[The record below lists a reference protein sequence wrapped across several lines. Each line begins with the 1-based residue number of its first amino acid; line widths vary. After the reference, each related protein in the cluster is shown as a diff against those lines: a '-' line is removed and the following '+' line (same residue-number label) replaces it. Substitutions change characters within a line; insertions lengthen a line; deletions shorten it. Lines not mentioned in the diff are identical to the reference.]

1 MMLQIRP
8 GLSVLPGDLE
18 RGKEDDG
25 SSVALPRSS
34 RSEDIGSQADVLAS
48 IIQKVKP
55 YGAEHVARIGE
66 EETENILEAC
76 WARGVEARTR
86 AMQGA
91 ACGMARGQGGSPGG
105 VGEPLGGLFG
115 ASWGLLVISW
125 GPLGALRRF
134 CVGLRGARNARASSQ
149 TSALLTFPRRRTPAA
164 KLGRRQMLR
173 SRGMPGQR
181 SRPKRRRHHR
191 CPHTSRT
198 YWSFAADL
206 LAASSAGL
214 SPGSRMILAIVQAFS
229 GLWSHLEA
237 RFGFLARNYSIKTNN
252 LRNQSM
258 FYTCR
263 T

>member
-1 MMLQIRP
+1 M
-8 GLSVLPGDLE
+8 
-18 RGKEDDG
+18 
-25 SSVALPRSS
+25 
-34 RSEDIGSQADVLAS
+34 
-48 IIQKVKP
+48 
-55 YGAEHVARIGE
+55 
-66 EETENILEAC
+66 
-76 WARGVEARTR
+76 
-86 AMQGA
+86 
-91 ACGMARGQGGSPGG
+91 
-105 VGEPLGGLFG
+105 GLFG
-115 ASWGLLVISW
+115 ASVLAYG
-125 GPLGALRRF
+125 
-134 CVGLRGARNARASSQ
+134 GARNARASTHLFVQRRSRHSCKFAVRMDSSQ
-149 TSALLTFPRRRTPAA
+149 LLNRVWARSSECSGLCFLALELSKRRGWGTSSALLTFPRRRTPAA

-237 RFGFLARNYSIKTNN
+237 RFGFLARNYSLKTKN

>member
-1 MMLQIRP
+1 MSTGAAHDVELAQPAWPLVRDLEEQMVSAPGPALMLQIRP

-48 IIQKVKP
+48 ITQKVKP
-55 YGAEHVARIGE
+55 YGAEHGARLGE

-115 ASWGLLVISW
+115 ASRGLLVISW

-134 CVGLRGARNARASSQ
+134 CVGLHGG
-149 TSALLTFPRRRTPAA
+149 F
-164 KLGRRQMLR
+164 
-173 SRGMPGQR
+173 
-181 SRPKRRRHHR
+181 RPKRLPRGPQR
-191 CPHTSRT
+191 PPISR
-198 YWSFAADL
+198 AKPGLADD
-206 LAASSAGL
+206 
-214 SPGSRMILAIVQAFS
+214 VCYF
-229 GLWSHLEA
+229 
-237 RFGFLARNYSIKTNN
+237 
-252 LRNQSM
+252 
-258 FYTCR
+258 
-263 T
+263 